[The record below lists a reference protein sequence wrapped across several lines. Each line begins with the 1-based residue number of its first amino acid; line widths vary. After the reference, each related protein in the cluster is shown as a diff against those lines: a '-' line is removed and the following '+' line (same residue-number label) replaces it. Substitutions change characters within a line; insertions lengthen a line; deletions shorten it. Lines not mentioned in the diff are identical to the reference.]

1 MMSLDLSDQIHFTWT
16 VHNMHDSVKLQ
27 ILKIYKEEAIDD
39 R

>member
-16 VHNMHDSVKLQ
+16 VHNMYDSVKLRF
-27 ILKIYKEEAIDD
+27 LKIYKQEAIDD